1 MNIFSEI
8 PKKNGIY
15 SIYGI
20 NNLLESVL
28 LRELLNKKNIFYFTD
43 DAKESKIKFDILS
56 KNSDSEINY
65 LDDSFFEDSIGLEKL
80 PLISEIFNNC
90 LLYTSPSPRD

>member
-65 LDDSFFEDSIGLEKL
+65 LDDSFFEDSISLEKL
-80 PLISEIFNNC
+80 PLISEIFKVRK
-90 LLYTSPSPRD
+90 YFRPST